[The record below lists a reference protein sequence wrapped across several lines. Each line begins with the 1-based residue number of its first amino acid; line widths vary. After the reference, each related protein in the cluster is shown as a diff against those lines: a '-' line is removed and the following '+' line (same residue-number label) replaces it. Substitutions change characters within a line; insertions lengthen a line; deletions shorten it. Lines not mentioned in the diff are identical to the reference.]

1 MINPHWCDME
11 LLQQNHEWAL
21 ELVKAQGIKICLD
34 PAERALA
41 KETLAPITSI
51 FYPDLLCSI
60 LSLIYLYDMD
70 KQPLAVKKSD
80 GFSSVSERQ
89 SDGRRVASIGISLQ
103 ALHAGK
109 DYAVLV
115 FLHELTHILSD
126 FPSKHGPEFHAYL
139 DRLIKRYNEATRSA
153 VQNDYQGL
161 PASAQKGR

>member
-11 LLQQNHEWAL
+11 ILQQDHEWAL
-21 ELVKAQGIKICLD
+21 ELVKVQGIKICLD

-80 GFSSVSERQ
+80 GYSSVSERQ

-115 FLHELTHILSD
+115 FLHELCHCLYSSS
-126 FPSKHGPEFHAYL
+126 PHGTEFHQKL
-139 DRLIKRYNEATRSA
+139 DFLLKRYNMGTGSDIK
-153 VQNDYQGL
+153 NDYQGL
-161 PASAQKGR
+161 AETDTKGL